1 MTDSTAADHAA
12 YADRVSRPTDQTFG
26 SSRTGPGGSH
36 GSGGSWV
43 RVQARVLA
51 VAALVVHLAALYW
64 PRVDVQG
71 PVTWTDKVVH
81 VLLFGVPTLL
91 VLRAWRRPWWV
102 VGLLALHAPLS
113 ELVQHAWLPH
123 RSGDGWDAVADLG
136 GVVLGVTL
144 AVVGRR
150 RWRW

>member
-1 MTDSTAADHAA
+1 MTDSTAVEHAA
-12 YADRVSRPTDQTFG
+12 YADRVSQPTDQTLG
-26 SSRTGPGGSH
+26 SGRGGAHRRTDGPGRP
-36 GSGGSWV
+36 WLQV
-43 RVQARVLA
+43 AA
-51 VAALVVHLAALYW
+51 VGALVVHLAALYW

-91 VLRAWRRPWWV
+91 VLRAWRRPWPV
-102 VGLLALHAPLS
+102 VALLALHAPLS
-113 ELVQHAWLPH
+113 ELAQHALLLG
-123 RSGDGWDAVADLG
+123 RSGDEWDAVADLG